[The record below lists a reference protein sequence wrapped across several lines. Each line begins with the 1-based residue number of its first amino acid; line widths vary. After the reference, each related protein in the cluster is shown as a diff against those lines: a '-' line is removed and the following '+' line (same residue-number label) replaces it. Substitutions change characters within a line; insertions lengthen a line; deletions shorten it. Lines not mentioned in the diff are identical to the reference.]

1 MRKFGSVLVGAA
13 LCFAIVGLCLYYSDE
28 VLASPSVVQSEET
41 EACVACHASA
51 NPSIVE
57 LWKVGAHAENEVGC
71 YECHQAAP
79 EDADAI
85 ADHYGSKPIAT
96 IVSPK
101 DCGTCHATEM
111 GEFLGSHH
119 AKAGEILDSLDN
131 YMGEVIEGFP
141 ASVSGCQQCHGS
153 IVIADEEGKLAADT
167 WPNYG
172 IGRINPD
179 GTEGACSACH
189 TRHEFSVAQARAPEN
204 CGKCHLGPDHPQ
216 KEVYEESKHN
226 IAYQAAEDHMNMDS
240 ESWIAGVDYTA
251 APTCATCHVSA
262 TRNQAVTHEIGDRVS
277 WNLRAPVSFKT
288 ENTDQKRENMQ
299 DVCAP
304 CHSSGYVAN
313 FYEQLD
319 AGVELYNEKFA
330 KPAKD
335 IMGALK
341 EAGKIDA
348 TPFNEKVEWAYWYLW
363 HHEGRRARTG
373 LAMMGPDYV
382 QWHGF
387 YDVAE
392 RFYFELVPEA
402 EHLMP
407 GVTAE
412 IMERPEH
419 KWFSGNMTEEERAQ
433 AIDYYHRLYGADE

>member
-1 MRKFGSVLVGAA
+1 MKNIKYLSFVL
-13 LCFAIVGLCLYYSDE
+13 LFA
-28 VLASPSVVQSEET
+28 VLTIMIGFFSEESFSSPEAIET
-41 EACVACHASA
+41 EETKACLTCHANMA
-51 NPSIVE
+51 PSIVAS
-57 LWKVGAHAENEVGC
+57 WRKSKHAEVGTGC
-71 YECHQAAP
+71 YECHQAQP
-79 EDADAI
+79 DDPDVIEHYNDTSI
-85 ADHYGSKPIAT
+85 AV

-101 DCGTCHATEM
+101 DCGGCHEIETE
-111 GEFLGSHH
+111 EFLGSHH

-131 YMGEVIEGFP
+131 FLGDVVEGYP

-153 IVIADEEGKLAADT
+153 KVEVELEGKLDSET
-167 WPNYG
+167 WPNFG

-179 GTEGACSACH
+179 GTSGACSSCH
-189 TRHEFSVAQARAPEN
+189 SRHRFSLAQARAPEV

-226 IAYQAAEDHMNMDS
+226 IAYRAYEDEMNMDS
-240 ESWIAGVDYTA
+240 DSWVVGVDYTD

-262 TRNQAVTHEIGDRVS
+262 TPKQDVTHDIGLRSS
-277 WNLRAPVSFKT
+277 WNLRAAISFQT
-288 ENTDQKRENMQ
+288 EDWKKKRRAMQ
-299 DVCAP
+299 NVCSS
-304 CHSSGYVAN
+304 CHIATYVDG
-313 FYEQLD
+313 FYAQFD

-330 KPAKD
+330 KPAKEIID
-335 IMGALK
+335 KLR
-341 EAGKIDA
+341 EAGKIDP

-387 YDVAE
+387 YDIAE

-402 EHLMP
+402 EHLLP
-407 GVTAE
+407 GVSKE

-419 KWFSGNMTEEERAQ
+419 KWFSGTMTEADRAEFTE
-433 AIDYYHRLYGADE
+433 YYKRRYGAE